1 MIRNMKKKLFVLIV
15 LLLFTSCKRQTD
27 TNINN
32 NPNINNDQNIL
43 ENSKI
48 EEYTDN
54 NPIVLGIYQYHQN
67 IDRELLTDY
76 QTNWASQTDIGSFE
90 IFFTNDPTLPS
101 SSFKDLWYTY
111 YNNYQNVEG
120 YKIGYNIKFTINND
134 TNINQNIL
142 SPDDSKTFFDYL
154 QIYLYDDIHQE
165 NNTWYSHMTQ
175 EEYNENVMLT
185 SIKLTNSDYTNQIT
199 SDILL
204 TAFTYKQSDFDEN
217 NNYRGHSKYT
227 ITIKNT

>member
-1 MIRNMKKKLFVLIV
+1 MKKKLFVLTI
-15 LLLFTSCKRQTD
+15 LLLFTSCKGQTD
-27 TNINN
+27 SNTNMNNNSNINH
-32 NPNINNDQNIL
+32 DQNIL

-54 NPIVLGIYQYHQN
+54 NPIVLGIYQYKQN
-67 IDRELLTDY
+67 INRELLTDY
-76 QTNWASQTDIGSFE
+76 QTNWEGQTDIGSFE
-90 IFFTNDPTLPS
+90 IFFTNDPILPS
-101 SSFKDLWYTY
+101 NPFKDLWYTY
-111 YNNYQNVEG
+111 YYNYQNIGE
-120 YKIGYNIKFTINND
+120 YKIGYNIRFTINSN

-142 SPDDSKTFFDYL
+142 SPDDSKIFFDYL

-165 NNTWYSHMTQ
+165 SNTWYSHITQ

-185 SIKLTNSDYTNQIT
+185 SIKLTNSDYTDQIT

-217 NNYRGHSKYT
+217 NNYRGRSKYT